1 MSESS
6 VPFEGPSAAHAGPV
20 FEPEAQGGKNRL
32 LLLGGG
38 AAVIVVALLAYFL
51 VFAGGGGKD
60 KTSATPP
67 AKHVAP
73 AAPAAPAAQPP
84 VQRINAKS
92 FGRDPFK
99 ALIADADPVGA
110 VGGSGTTTVAP
121 DPTTPTTTTGGTTT
135 GGTTTGGT
143 TTVGGTG
150 SVSTGGTPVVPVVT
164 ADHTFRVV
172 GVSSDQTRIT
182 VRVDGKSYSGLKAGD
197 VFATY
202 FKVVVIGG
210 KVNGFQFGDEKFSVF
225 GTKKLSIAA

>member
-6 VPFEGPSAAHAGPV
+6 VPFEGPSAAQAGPV
-20 FEPEAQGGKNRL
+20 FESEAPGGKNRL

-38 AAVIVVALLAYFL
+38 AAVVLVALLVYFL

-60 KTSATPP
+60 TTSATPP
-67 AKHVAP
+67 AKHVEA

-99 ALIADADPVGA
+99 ALIAPADPVGA
-110 VGGSGTTTVAP
+110 VGGTGTTTVAP

-150 SVSTGGTPVVPVVT
+150 SVTTGGAPVTPVVT
-164 ADHTFRVV
+164 ADHPFRVV
-172 GVSSDQTRIT
+172 GVSSDQTHIT

>member
-6 VPFEGPSAAHAGPV
+6 VPFEGPSAAQAGLV
-20 FEPEAQGGKNRL
+20 FESEAPGGKNRL

-38 AAVIVVALLAYFL
+38 AAVVLVALLVYFL

-60 KTSATPP
+60 TPSATPA

-99 ALIADADPVGA
+99 ALIAPADPVGA
-110 VGGSGTTTVAP
+110 VGGTGTTTVAP

-135 GGTTTGGT
+135 GGTTT
-143 TTVGGTG
+143 VGGTG
-150 SVSTGGTPVVPVVT
+150 SVTTGGAPVTPVVT

-182 VRVDGKSYSGLKAGD
+182 VRVDGKSYTGLKAGD

>member
-6 VPFEGPSAAHAGPV
+6 VPFEGPSAAQAGPV
-20 FEPEAQGGKNRL
+20 FEPEAAGGKNRL

-38 AAVIVVALLAYFL
+38 AAVVLVALLVYFL
-51 VFAGGGGKD
+51 VFAGGGGND
-60 KTSATPP
+60 TPSATPP
-67 AKHVAP
+67 VKHVAP

-99 ALIADADPVGA
+99 ALIAPADPVGA
-110 VGGSGTTTVAP
+110 VGGTGTTTVPPA
-121 DPTTPTTTTGGTTT
+121 PTTTTGGTTT
-135 GGTTTGGT
+135 GSTTTGGT
-143 TTVGGTG
+143 TTVGGTTTG
-150 SVSTGGTPVVPVVT
+150 TTGGTTVTPVVT

>member
-6 VPFEGPSAAHAGPV
+6 VPFEGPSAAQSGPV
-20 FEPEAQGGKNRL
+20 FEPEAPGGKNRL

-38 AAVIVVALLAYFL
+38 AAVVLVALLLYFL

-60 KTSATPP
+60 TTSATPP

-110 VGGSGTTTVAP
+110 VGGTGTTTVAT
-121 DPTTPTTTTGGTTT
+121 DPTTTTGGATT
-135 GGTTTGGT
+135 GGTT

-150 SVSTGGTPVVPVVT
+150 SGTTTGGTGTVGSTPVTPVVT

>member
-1 MSESS
+1 M
-6 VPFEGPSAAHAGPV
+6 AGNR
-20 FEPEAQGGKNRL
+20 KRL
-32 LLLGGG
+32 LVLGGV
-38 AAVIVVALLAYFL
+38 AAVVLVACWPTSWSSPVA
-51 VFAGGGGKD
+51 AGR
-60 KTSATPP
+60 TRRPRHRRRSTWRPRP
-67 AKHVAP
+67 R
-73 AAPAAPAAQPP
+73 AAPAAQPP

-99 ALIADADPVGA
+99 ALIAPADPVGA
-110 VGGSGTTTVAP
+110 VGGTGTTTVPPA
-121 DPTTPTTTTGGTTT
+121 PTTTTGGTTT

-143 TTVGGTG
+143 STVGGTG
-150 SVSTGGTPVVPVVT
+150 SGTTTGGTGTVGSTPVPVVT

-182 VRVDGKSYSGLKAGD
+182 VRVDGKSYAGLKAGD

>member
-6 VPFEGPSAAHAGPV
+6 VPFQGPSAAQAGPII
-20 FEPEAQGGKNRL
+20 EPEAQGGKNRL
-32 LLLGGG
+32 LLLGVG
-38 AAVIVVALLAYFL
+38 AAVIVVALLVYFL
-51 VFAGGGGKD
+51 VFAGGGGTD
-60 KTSATPP
+60 TTSATPP
-67 AKHVAP
+67 AKHVEA

-99 ALIADADPVGA
+99 ALIAPADPVGA
-110 VGGSGTTTVAP
+110 VGGTGTTTVAP
-121 DPTTPTTTTGGTTT
+121 APTTGGTTT

-143 TTVGGTG
+143 TIVGGTG

-210 KVNGFQFGDEKFSVF
+210 KVNGFQFGDEKFSVL
-225 GTKKLSIAA
+225 GTKQLSIAA